1 MQYYMLDKT
10 DISNV
15 RGIVDAKDVMRE
27 LGITNAQFSR
37 MVRNEEIY
45 NGCILIPV
53 ETDEDDERKRITSE
67 DDEQFQL
74 IGESKTGIRY
84 YITSYLRVVS
94 VSPFDGVE
102 REMCIR
108 KSSETRYVVKIID
121 GKRKK
126 YISVLCEAYKAF
138 IGGIKDKHI
147 VVCDGDLKIENL
159 KLVDLSE
166 VNRLKNSKKVKVG
179 DKIYNSVIECAN
191 KNFIS
196 VPYMYQMLE
205 GVKPNL
211 IGVEFA

>member
-1 MQYYMLDKT
+1 MQYYMLDKR

-27 LGITNAQFSR
+27 LDITNAQFTK

-53 ETDEDDERKRITSE
+53 ESDEGRRKVTSE

-94 VSPFDGVE
+94 VDLKGNQK
-102 REMCIR
+102 EM
-108 KSSETRYVVKIID
+108 KATKETESIYRVTLSLKD
-121 GKRKK
+121 GKR
-126 YISVLCEAYKAF
+126 YLNVLFEAYKAF
-138 IGGIKDKHI
+138 VGEIEKNDSI
-147 VVCDGDLKIENL
+147 VWDGEMKIENL
-159 KLVDLSE
+159 RVIKLAQTQGLR
-166 VNRLKNSKKVKVG
+166 NKKKVRIG
-179 DKIYNSVIECAN
+179 DTVYSSISECAR

-196 VPYMYQMLE
+196 RSHMYQMIE
-205 GVKPNL
+205 GIVPNS
-211 IGVEFA
+211 IGVEFV

>member
-84 YITSYLRVVS
+84 YITSHLRVVS
-94 VSPFDGVE
+94 VDLKGNQK
-102 REMCIR
+102 EM
-108 KSSETRYVVKIID
+108 KAKKETESIYRVALNLKE
-121 GKRKK
+121 GKR
-126 YISVLCEAYKAF
+126 YLNVLLEAYRAF
-138 IGGIKDKHI
+138 VGEVEKNDSI
-147 VVCDGDLKIENL
+147 VWDGEMKIENL
-159 KLVDLSE
+159 RVIKLAQTQVLR
-166 VNRLKNSKKVKVG
+166 NKKKVRIG
-179 DKIYNSVIECAN
+179 DTVYSSIAECAK

-196 VPYMYQMLE
+196 ASYMYQMLE
-205 GVKPNL
+205 GIKPNL
-211 IGVEFA
+211 IGVELV

>member
-1 MQYYMLDKT
+1 MLDKR

-15 RGIVDAKDVMRE
+15 CGIVDAKDVMRE
-27 LGITNAQFSR
+27 LGITNAQFTK
-37 MVRNEEIY
+37 MVRNEEAY
-45 NGCILIPV
+45 KGCILLPI
-53 ETDEDDERKRITSE
+53 ETDEEERRKVTSE
-67 DDEQFQL
+67 DAEQFQL
-74 IGESKTGIRY
+74 LGEGDNGFRY
-84 YITSYLRVVS
+84 YITSHLKVVS
-94 VSPFDGVE
+94 VSPIDGTE
-102 REMCIR
+102 REMRIR
-108 KSSETRYVVKIID
+108 KTSETRYVVKIRD

-138 IGGIKDKHI
+138 VGEIKDKHI

-211 IGVEFA
+211 IGVELV

>member
-27 LGITNAQFSR
+27 LGITNAQFHK
-37 MVRNEEIY
+37 MLRNEETY
-45 NGCILIPV
+45 KGCILLPV
-53 ETDEDDERKRITSE
+53 ETDNEERRKVTSE

-94 VSPFDGVE
+94 VDLKGNQK
-102 REMCIR
+102 EM
-108 KSSETRYVVKIID
+108 KAKKETESIYRVALNLKE
-121 GKRKK
+121 GKR
-126 YISVLCEAYKAF
+126 YLNVLLEAYRAF
-138 IGGIKDKHI
+138 VGEVEKNDSI
-147 VVCDGDLKIENL
+147 VWDGEMKIENL
-159 KLVDLSE
+159 RVIKLAHIQGMR
-166 VNRLKNSKKVKVG
+166 NKKKVRIG
-179 DKIYNSVIECAN
+179 DTVYSSIAECAR

-196 VPYMYQMLE
+196 ASYMYQMLE

-211 IGVEFA
+211 IGVELV

>member
-1 MQYYMLDKT
+1 MQYYMVYKR

-15 RGIVDAKDVMRE
+15 RGIVNAKDVMKE
-27 LGITNAQFSR
+27 LGITNAQFTK

-45 NGCILIPV
+45 NGCILVPV
-53 ETDEDDERKRITSE
+53 IRESGRELPTSE
-67 DDEQFQL
+67 SEELYQL
-74 IGESKTGIRY
+74 VGESDSGFRY
-84 YITSYLRVVS
+84 YVTSRIRVVS
-94 VSPFDGVE
+94 VSPFDGTE
-102 REMCIR
+102 REMRIR
-108 KSSETRYVVKIID
+108 KTSETRYVVKIID

-126 YISVLCEAYKAF
+126 YISVLGEAYKAF
-138 IGGIKDKHI
+138 VGEIKDKHI

-179 DKIYNSVIECAN
+179 DKIYNSIAECAN

-196 VPYMYQMLE
+196 VPYLYQMLE

-211 IGVEFA
+211 IGVELV